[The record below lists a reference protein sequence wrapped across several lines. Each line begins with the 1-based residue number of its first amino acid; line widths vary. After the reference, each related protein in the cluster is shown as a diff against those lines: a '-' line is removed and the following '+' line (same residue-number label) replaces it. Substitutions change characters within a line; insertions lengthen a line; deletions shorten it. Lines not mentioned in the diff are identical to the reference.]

1 MSETSQ
7 THIVLYDDKC
17 PMCSFQMRLL
27 TWLDWLGVLSMVPV
41 SKSEAIPAAATL
53 TREEVMEAIHCLASN
68 GRIYRGARAIRFV
81 SMRLPLAIPMAI
93 FLWIP
98 GIIFLAEMMYKW
110 ISRNRHLLSRFFG
123 CKEACSILPARER
136 ENERQFVDR

>member
-1 MSETSQ
+1 
-7 THIVLYDDKC
+7 
-17 PMCSFQMRLL
+17 MRLL

-41 SKSEAIPAAATL
+41 SKSESIPAAAAL
-53 TREEVMEAIHCLASN
+53 TREEVMEAIHCLTST
-68 GRIYRGARAIRFV
+68 GRIHRGARAIRFV
-81 SMRLPLAIPMAI
+81 SMRLPLAIPMAL

-136 ENERQFVDR
+136 ENERQFVDQ